1 MRAHVYSEGE
11 ADPSFLTD
19 CKPKEP
25 SGSVVL
31 SRGMIIIQCKNDRC
45 HCGRDCGQCR
55 RHFLKSSVGL
65 IVDSL
70 KKWMIKINTSEQRY
84 RPLYSTHSF
93 SISVPEPYI
102 IYNAIDTESFLCCKC
117 QITRVFREIS
127 TFLKRFH
134 FH

>member
-1 MRAHVYSEGE
+1 MRAHVYTEGE

-19 CKPKEP
+19 CVPEEP

-31 SRGMIIIQCKNDRC
+31 SRGMSGSSFSVKMTGVTVGSN
-45 HCGRDCGQCR
+45 CGQCR

-70 KKWMIKINTSEQRY
+70 KKWMIKINTSELRY
-84 RPLYSTHSF
+84 RLLYSTRSF

-102 IYNAIDTESFLCCKC
+102 IYNATVNTL
-117 QITRVFREIS
+117 
-127 TFLKRFH
+127 
-134 FH
+134 

>member
-1 MRAHVYSEGE
+1 MRAHVYTEGE

-19 CKPKEP
+19 CVPEEP

-31 SRGMIIIQCKNDRC
+31 SRGMSGSSFSVKMTGSGSN
-45 HCGRDCGQCR
+45 CGQCR

-70 KKWMIKINTSEQRY
+70 KKWMIKINTSELRY
-84 RPLYSTHSF
+84 RLLYSTRSF

-102 IYNAIDTESFLCCKC
+102 IYNATVNTL
-117 QITRVFREIS
+117 
-127 TFLKRFH
+127 
-134 FH
+134 